1 MKKSSAI
8 LSLLVILTIMVIS
21 SSSCKKKT
29 EAVPDFPQ
37 LIGHWSGTTSVD
49 TQILFWVNNISGTLN
64 ITQYDL
70 TVPTIDGYQ
79 RYMSSNTYGIA
90 SINSRQFKI
99 HLGTGTAGE
108 AFING
113 TFNTNDMTVYGSYA
127 VYPTG
132 NTTDIITGTYSG
144 AMGTK

>member
-1 MKKSSAI
+1 
-8 LSLLVILTIMVIS
+8 
-21 SSSCKKKT
+21 
-29 EAVPDFPQ
+29 
-37 LIGHWSGTTSVD
+37 
-49 TQILFWVNNISGTLN
+49 
-64 ITQYDL
+64 
-70 TVPTIDGYQ
+70 
-79 RYMSSNTYGIA
+79 MSSNTYGIA

-127 VYPTG
+127 VYSTG

>member
-1 MKKSSAI
+1 
-8 LSLLVILTIMVIS
+8 
-21 SSSCKKKT
+21 
-29 EAVPDFPQ
+29 
-37 LIGHWSGTTSVD
+37 
-49 TQILFWVNNISGTLN
+49 
-64 ITQYDL
+64 
-70 TVPTIDGYQ
+70 
-79 RYMSSNTYGIA
+79 MSSNTYGIA
-90 SINSRQFKI
+90 SINSRQFRI